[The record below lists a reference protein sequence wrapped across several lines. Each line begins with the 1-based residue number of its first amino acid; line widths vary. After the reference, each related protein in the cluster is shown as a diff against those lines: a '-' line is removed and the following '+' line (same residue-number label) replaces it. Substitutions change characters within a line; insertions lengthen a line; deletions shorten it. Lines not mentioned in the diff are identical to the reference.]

1 MDQKNKLEV
10 CGRNVDWKYNPWF
23 GNCNFLNF
31 PVLEMTLSAEWSWHW
46 QNVWEL
52 NMPVFLIL
60 LNLGFFCNRNYL
72 GKKAYRIGNDHKC
85 VIPWIFCYYFS
96 IT

>member
-10 CGRNVDWKYNPWF
+10 CGRNVDWK
-23 GNCNFLNF
+23 LNF

-52 NMPVFLIL
+52 NMPVF
-60 LNLGFFCNRNYL
+60 
-72 GKKAYRIGNDHKC
+72 
-85 VIPWIFCYYFS
+85 
-96 IT
+96 